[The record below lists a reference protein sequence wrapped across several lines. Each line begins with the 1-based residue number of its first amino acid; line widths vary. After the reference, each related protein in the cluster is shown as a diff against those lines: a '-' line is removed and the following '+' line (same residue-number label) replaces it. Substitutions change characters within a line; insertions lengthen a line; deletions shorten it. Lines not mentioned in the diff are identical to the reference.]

1 MVLAS
6 RMDAL
11 ADTSAFIAV
20 EQGRSPATDLPDAVA
35 VSYVTISELTVG
47 LLRSSTS
54 EERQLRL
61 RTLVQAQRL
70 PPLRIDHEVAQVWAE
85 MQDTLLEAKKKLRSN
100 DSWIAATAVAHG
112 LPLVT
117 QDLGFVGIFGLEIVL
132 I

>member
-6 RMDAL
+6 RVDAL

-47 LLRSSTS
+47 LLRAI
-54 EERQLRL
+54 
-61 RTLVQAQRL
+61 V
-70 PPLRIDHEVAQVWAE
+70 
-85 MQDTLLEAKKKLRSN
+85 
-100 DSWIAATAVAHG
+100 
-112 LPLVT
+112 
-117 QDLGFVGIFGLEIVL
+117 GLEVVL